1 MVSSFSLSS
10 ILLLAQAAFAYN
22 FQYESIQL
30 EGSDVADNP
39 DLAFGEAIGGSI
51 PSCKNYPGYG
61 GWPSSTQW
69 STLNVSLGGTLLKGI
84 PPAAAC
90 YQGEYKN
97 ATKCAN
103 VKRRQS
109 DALFFKEDPL
119 IPFLSWT
126 LDNPCPVPASS
137 AAPPQSECKLLSFP
151 AYVVNVTTT
160 KDVQMAVNFARNN
173 NIRLTIKNTGHDF
186 LGRNTGGGAL
196 QVWMHRMKAFEYL
209 PTYKVGQY
217 SGQAARVGAALEQH
231 EVFSYM
237 GEAGITLLAPGS
249 STIGAYGGYMQ
260 GGGFS
265 YITSKYGLMA
275 DQVLALEIVTADG
288 RFVHADPTENSDL
301 FFAIRGGGPGNFGI
315 VTSAIV
321 KAYPPTTIA
330 RSDFTFQT
338 GPVSGNDKTTVRVS
352 KEVFW
357 KGMGI
362 YFSHN
367 LRINDAKGGAFTL
380 SSQITKPGVKVKEM
394 RDLMAPLIQDLND
407 IGIPLANPEPEFWG
421 TYADFGSAPPS
432 GGIQNSRLVSRLV
445 PRSNFED
452 STSQLFNA
460 TMKAIRSYVE
470 EGGYSFHSVDYAPT
484 LETAGYPGSSS
495 AVSSHLRN
503 AVMHMTGWD
512 TRQYGADLPDEI
524 AKSSHA
530 RLNSYV
536 QKLRDVTPLSGAYMN
551 EADVAEPNFQDSMY
565 GDKYDNLL
573 SVKKERDPWGL
584 FYAATAVGSEDWV
597 VQGTRGLPTQQG
609 RLCKVDA

>member
-22 FQYESIQL
+22 FLYESIQL
-30 EGSDVADNP
+30 EESDVAGNP
-39 DLAFGEAIGGSI
+39 DLAFGEAIGASI
-51 PSCKNYPGYG
+51 PSCKNYPGYD

-69 STLNVSLGGTLLKGI
+69 SALNGI

-90 YQGEYKN
+90 YQGEYKD

-137 AAPPQSECKLLSFP
+137 AAPPQSECKLLNFP

-160 KDVQMAVNFARNN
+160 KDVQMAINFARNN

-196 QVWMHRMKAFEYL
+196 QVWVHRMKAFEYL

-249 STIGAYGGYMQ
+249 STVGAYGGYMQ

-275 DQVLALEIVTADG
+275 DQVLALEVVTADG

-352 KEVFW
+352 KDTFW

-367 LRINDAKGGAFTL
+367 LRINDAKGIMSNYITTAGGAFTL
-380 SSQITKPGVKVKEM
+380 SSQITKPGVTVKEM
-394 RDLMAPLIQDLND
+394 RELMAPLIQDLND
-407 IGIPLANPEPEFWG
+407 IDIPLANPEPKFWN

-432 GGIQNSRLVSRLV
+432 GGIQNSRL
-445 PRSNFED
+445 P
-452 STSQLFNA
+452 
-460 TMKAIRSYVE
+460 IRSYVE

-495 AVSSHLRN
+495 AVSPHLRN

-512 TRQYGADLPDEI
+512 TRQYGADLSDEI

-551 EADVAEPNFQDSMY
+551 EADVAEPNFQ
-565 GDKYDNLL
+565 
-573 SVKKERDPWGL
+573 R
-584 FYAATAVGSEDWV
+584 
-597 VQGTRGLPTQQG
+597 
-609 RLCKVDA
+609 

>member
-10 ILLLAQAAFAYN
+10 VLLLAQAAFAYN

-51 PSCKNYPGYG
+51 PSCKNYPGYD

-84 PPAAAC
+84 LPAAAC
-90 YQGEYKN
+90 YQGEYKD

-109 DALFFKEDPL
+109 DVLFFKEDPL

-151 AYVVNVTTT
+151 AYIVNITTT

-173 NIRLTIKNTGHDF
+173 NIRNTGHDF
-186 LGRNTGGGAL
+186 LGRSTGGGAL

-209 PTYKVGQY
+209 PTYKVG
-217 SGQAARVGAALEQH
+217 R
-231 EVFSYM
+231 YM

-249 STIGAYGGYMQ
+249 SMVGAYGGYMQ

-288 RFVHADPTENSDL
+288 RFAHADPTENSDL

-330 RSDFTFQT
+330 QSDFTFQT

-367 LRINDAKGGAFTL
+367 LHINDAKGIMSNYITTIGGAFTL

-407 IGIPLANPEPEFWG
+407 IGIPLANPEPEFWN

-470 EGGYSFHSVDYAPT
+470 
-484 LETAGYPGSSS
+484 
-495 AVSSHLRN
+495 
-503 AVMHMTGWD
+503 
-512 TRQYGADLPDEI
+512 
-524 AKSSHA
+524 
-530 RLNSYV
+530 
-536 QKLRDVTPLSGAYMN
+536 
-551 EADVAEPNFQDSMY
+551 
-565 GDKYDNLL
+565 
-573 SVKKERDPWGL
+573 
-584 FYAATAVGSEDWV
+584 
-597 VQGTRGLPTQQG
+597 
-609 RLCKVDA
+609 